1 MTIVEELKQLVGP
14 GRWITDSHALAPH
27 LTEWR
32 DTWHGNTPI
41 MVSPDSVEMVAD
53 VVRACQ
59 RRGTPIVPQGGNT
72 GLCGGAIP
80 NADGSQVLLSMS
92 RMNRVRQVSPD
103 DHSMVV
109 EAGCTL
115 LEVQQAALE
124 AGRFF
129 PLSLAAEGT
138 CQIGG
143 NLSTNAGGINVLRY
157 GTARDQVLGLEVVLA
172 NGDIWHGLR
181 SLRKDTA
188 GYDLKQLFI
197 GSEGT
202 LGIITAAC
210 VKVYPQA
217 RNSCT
222 AFIAVPDPAHAI
234 DLLSQ
239 LRADLADQIQ
249 AFELIPDRAIRFV
262 ARHVPSAALTLE
274 PVTPWYVL
282 LEATNVQQEAL
293 ENLLMAALEKGRIAD
308 AIVAK
313 NDSEA
318 NGFWAFRHAISESQK
333 KEGASLK
340 HDVSVPV
347 GSVADFIAAAT
358 KASLEFQPGTRV
370 VPFGHVGD
378 GNIHFN
384 LSQPV
389 DMAGDAFLDLRE
401 AFAGVIYDIVHRF
414 SGSISAEHGVGQ
426 AKRDDLRRYKSETD
440 LTLMTTLKRAL
451 DPHNILNP
459 GKVI

>member
-293 ENLLMAALEKGRIAD
+293 ENLLMAALERGRIAD

-426 AKRDDLRRYKSETD
+426 AKRDDLRRYKSETE

>member
-1 MTIVEELKQLVGP
+1 MKKIFGLVTILF
-14 GRWITDSHALAPH
+14 I
-27 LTEWR
+27 
-32 DTWHGNTPI
+32 
-41 MVSPDSVEMVAD
+41 
-53 VVRACQ
+53 
-59 RRGTPIVPQGGNT
+59 
-72 GLCGGAIP
+72 
-80 NADGSQVLLSMS
+80 
-92 RMNRVRQVSPD
+92 
-103 DHSMVV
+103 
-109 EAGCTL
+109 AGCYDEDRYAPEKTEIS
-115 LEVQQAALE
+115 EVIL
-124 AGRFF
+124 RVF
-129 PLSLAAEGT
+129 PE
-138 CQIGG
+138 
-143 NLSTNAGGINVLRY
+143 R
-157 GTARDQVLGLEVVLA
+157 EVVLA
-172 NGDIWHGLR
+172 NGDILHGLR

-426 AKRDDLRRYKSETD
+426 AKRDDLRRYKSETE